1 MTILFSAEQD
11 LIRRASAGDESAF
24 EHLVKEFTP
33 DLFRVMRRMTADTSE
48 AEAIVQETFW
58 RVWQTWPRYK
68 ADRRFFPYLVTIA
81 ANLLRDAWRKQRRI
95 LPDEFEAVSDR
106 QDTSPLPETQ
116 VEEAELLQS
125 LSRSVEGLP
134 PIYRAV
140 IALRYDAELSYE
152 EIASALG
159 LPVNTVRT
167 HLHRAKLALRQTLKE
182 AYG

>member
-1 MTILFSAEQD
+1 MDISFTVEQD
-11 LIRRASAGDESAF
+11 LILRTRAGDDSAF
-24 EHLVKEFTP
+24 EQLVKAFTP
-33 DLFRVMRRMTADTSE
+33 DLFRVIRRMTADTGE
-48 AEAIVQETFW
+48 AEAIIQETFW
-58 RVWQTWPRYK
+58 RVWQALPQYR

-81 ANLLRDAWRKQRRI
+81 ANLLRDTWRKQRRI
-95 LPDEFEAVSDR
+95 LPDEFDAASDQ
-106 QDTSPLPETQ
+106 QDTSLLPETQ

-125 LSRSVEGLP
+125 LSRSVERLS

-167 HLHRAKLALRQTLKE
+167 HLHRAKSALRQTLKE